1 MYRNSKGKQQV
12 QRLRS
17 AVVNLPTFLSWF
29 SFMDTNEFATET
41 KQSLSN
47 LSLCVFK
54 IERWLKRICNI
65 FDRSHV
71 LISLAV
77 EKDLSPSC
85 CTCCRI
91 DVNQLANNNDVV
103 DQMSLYWLQILHLH
117 QKCPERSVK
126 WLAAWALKSYFNL
139 FVLMFCSFCFVFP
152 SVSFIFMFYGFLK
165 EFKAWVKRV
174 FWT

>member
-12 QRLRS
+12 QQLRS

-29 SFMDTNEFATET
+29 SFGDRNEFATET